1 MPPFHIVVWVG
12 PVSHVYFVLVLVL
25 AFGPNAHAS
34 SFDLVHSHIHLIHLI
49 LLLQA
54 RGSPRRARTRGARSD
69 GLGLPLFIGSTLW
82 THRAAM
88 RRDVTLWQRGVG
100 DTAETNPD
108 YWVRRRY
115 SRLYIDYKPHVHW
128 WRLVLVVRKGSLV
141 GVSVNRAAAYPLL
154 TTALGACT
162 RNCMWFGLVLI

>member
-1 MPPFHIVVWVG
+1 
-12 PVSHVYFVLVLVL
+12 
-25 AFGPNAHAS
+25 
-34 SFDLVHSHIHLIHLI
+34 
-49 LLLQA
+49 
-54 RGSPRRARTRGARSD
+54 
-69 GLGLPLFIGSTLW
+69 LPLFIGSTLW